1 MSGVSMNRL
10 AAFATI
16 AAVLAFVAFLLCLA
30 VGSATSVAPTIAEE
44 VAEWEH
50 LD

>member
-1 MSGVSMNRL
+1 MSHL
-10 AAFATI
+10 AKVATV

-30 VGSATSVAPTIAEE
+30 VGSSAIPTAPGEGVD

-50 LD
+50 GD